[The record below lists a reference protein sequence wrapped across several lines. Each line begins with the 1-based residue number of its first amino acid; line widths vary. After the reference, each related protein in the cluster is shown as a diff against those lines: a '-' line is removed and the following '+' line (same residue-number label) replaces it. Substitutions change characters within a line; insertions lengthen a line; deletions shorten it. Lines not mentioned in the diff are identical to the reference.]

1 MAFEKIIKNA
11 FEESRNNTRLGDT
24 LEEINE
30 IQNYIKNAKKIYV
43 PNKNGIKVEVLNRV
57 LKEYN
62 LPPAEILQVNT
73 NTADTSRIPA
83 LAKAYI
89 ALDQSDAELIIAR
102 GRLGIPGS
110 GSLLIFIDNKGRI
123 LTAGT
128 SPSHVIHQK
137 SLEDAVYEEACEA
150 LEKIGFKKE
159 GWNMDIDTGITS
171 EVLTIKSE
179 TKLIDIFNKIISKKS
194 TAILDYIEGL
204 KVDTD
209 SKIIVIGTYFTG
221 IGIVKKLSEK
231 YTNILLIDIYP
242 HLKELFQTKIG
253 GELKNNVN
261 FSSDLD
267 LIYEGDIVIDTTG
280 FGGINVDESSKINT
294 KTFIIEDPVAEDN
307 DELLKDK
314 NNINQRLNAVNC
326 QNKAILKTK
335 GLNTKTSGTMTLTI
349 GILTNV
355 LNNCLKEEGVLYSA
369 CEMGFFEEIIF
380 KEKNIEKF
388 VELTDKKAFKVSTI
402 KPFSCDELI
411 DNEIKKIE
419 SKMI

>member
-1 MAFEKIIKNA
+1 
-11 FEESRNNTRLGDT
+11 
-24 LEEINE
+24 
-30 IQNYIKNAKKIYV
+30 
-43 PNKNGIKVEVLNRV
+43 
-57 LKEYN
+57 
-62 LPPAEILQVNT
+62 
-73 NTADTSRIPA
+73 
-83 LAKAYI
+83 
-89 ALDQSDAELIIAR
+89 
-102 GRLGIPGS
+102 
-110 GSLLIFIDNKGRI
+110 
-123 LTAGT
+123 
-128 SPSHVIHQK
+128 
-137 SLEDAVYEEACEA
+137 
-150 LEKIGFKKE
+150 
-159 GWNMDIDTGITS
+159 MDIDTGITS

-194 TAILDYIEGL
+194 TAIFDYIEGL

-411 DNEIKKIE
+411 DHEIKKIE